1 MKFDILK
8 HVLVPQHEILKEE
21 EVEKL
26 LKAYNISKENLPR
39 ILVDDPVVKAIGA
52 KEGDVIKIT
61 RNSPTAGKSVVYRLV
76 IARGVEWEN

>member
-1 MKFDILK
+1 MDILK
-8 HVLVPQHEILKEE
+8 HVLVPQHEILREE
-21 EVEKL
+21 EVKKL
-26 LKAYNISKENLPR
+26 IKTYNISKENLPR

-76 IARGVEWEN
+76 VARGIE

>member
-1 MKFDILK
+1 MKLDILK
-8 HVLVPQHEILKEE
+8 HVLVPQHEILREE
-21 EVEKL
+21 EVKKL
-26 LKAYNISKENLPR
+26 IKTYNISKENLPR

-76 IARGVEWEN
+76 VARGIE

>member
-1 MKFDILK
+1 MKLDILK
-8 HVLVPQHEILKEE
+8 HILVPQHEVLKEE

-39 ILVDDPVVKAIGA
+39 ILLDDPVVKAIGA
-52 KEGDVIKIT
+52 KEGDVIKII

-76 IARGVEWEN
+76 VAKGIE

>member
-1 MKFDILK
+1 MDILK
-8 HVLVPQHEILKEE
+8 HILVPQHEVLKEE

-39 ILVDDPVVKAIGA
+39 IIVDDPVVKAIGA
-52 KEGDVIKIT
+52 KEGDVIKII

-76 IARGVEWEN
+76 VAKGIE

>member
-76 IARGVEWEN
+76 IARGVE